1 MAADVVPTQAPSP
14 RTLLTVQTVFSRV
27 LRILMILLPAWPSR
41 LNAMSMPPGSG
52 QPPPRPVGDV
62 CDDNSRPHLVGP
74 VSDRA
79 GLAVTIIL
87 AITGAVSY
95 FLLPKGRARW
105 TLRLLETKVI
115 ELGIVDRASDSTIGR
130 ALKKT
135 LHVADA
141 ADGANGVFPIAAF

>member
-1 MAADVVPTQAPSP
+1 MTCATTTVAPIWSAP
-14 RTLLTVQTVFSRV
+14 CP
-27 LRILMILLPAWPSR
+27 IG
-41 LNAMSMPPGSG
+41 PGS
-52 QPPPRPVGDV
+52 R
-62 CDDNSRPHLVGP
+62 
-74 VSDRA
+74 
-79 GLAVTIIL
+79 VTIIL
-87 AITGAVSY
+87 AINATLWSGAVSY